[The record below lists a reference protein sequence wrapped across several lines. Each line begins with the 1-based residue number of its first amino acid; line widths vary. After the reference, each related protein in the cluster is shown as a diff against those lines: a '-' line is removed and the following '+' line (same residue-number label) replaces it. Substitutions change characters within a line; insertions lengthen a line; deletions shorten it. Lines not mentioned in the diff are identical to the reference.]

1 MSIAQFVHG
10 RVVGVSVAAT
20 LRDAAKTMRLCRLS
34 SLPVLRGETVTGL
47 ITEKDLVKAMALTDR
62 PGASFVIHYMNDC
75 LMAAPE
81 DEVPTAIAKMLAAG
95 CMDLP
100 VVDRGNLMGVVSA
113 RELLAAEAQLQG
125 ISV

>member
-20 LRDAAKTMRLCRLS
+20 LRDAAKAMRLCRLS
-34 SLPVLRGETVTGL
+34 SLPVLSGETVTGL

-62 PGASFVIHYMNDC
+62 PGSSLVIHYMNDC

-95 CMDLP
+95 CIDLP
-100 VVDRGNLMGVVSA
+100 VVDRGNLMGVVSG